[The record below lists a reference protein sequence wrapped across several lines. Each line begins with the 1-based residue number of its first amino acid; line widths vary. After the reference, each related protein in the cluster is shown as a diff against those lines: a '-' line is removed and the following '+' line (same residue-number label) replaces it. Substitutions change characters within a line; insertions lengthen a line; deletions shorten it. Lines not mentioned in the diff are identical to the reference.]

1 MSEFEDRQKLI
12 EMLKRDEG
20 VSSIPYDDAT
30 GNPVLA
36 PTGNVTIGI
45 GRHIFAN
52 PLTEDEMLYLLKN
65 DIRAARK
72 ICVETIGQTKF
83 DTITSHRRLALTC
96 LAFNL
101 GNRLKT
107 FKKMIAAILADDW
120 QLAAKELRDS
130 RWAKQVDPKLRENEG
145 RDDRLALMLEKDV
158 YPYV

>member
-1 MSEFEDRQKLI
+1 MSEFEDRQRLI

-20 VSSIPYDDAT
+20 VSSTPYDDAT

-65 DIRAARK
+65 DIKAARK
-72 ICVETIGQTKF
+72 VCAEYVGQQKF
-83 DTITSHRRLALTC
+83 SSLTSHRRLALTC

-107 FKKMIAAILADDW
+107 FKKMLAAIESDDW
-120 QLAAKELRDS
+120 QTAAKELRDS
-130 RWAKQVDPKLRENEG
+130 LWAKQVDPKGRVNEG

-158 YPYV
+158 YPY